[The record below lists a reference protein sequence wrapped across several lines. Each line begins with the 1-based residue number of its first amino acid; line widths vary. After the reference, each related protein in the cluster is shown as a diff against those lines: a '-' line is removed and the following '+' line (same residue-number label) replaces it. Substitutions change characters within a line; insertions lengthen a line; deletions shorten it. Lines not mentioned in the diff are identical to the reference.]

1 MKKALLERRSEPEF
15 PNGYR
20 IAQVVEYGHEFEVAL
35 PLEWVDCP
43 DEVTEHWLYDGERF
57 APPAPLRD
65 PVDFR
70 D

>member
-20 IAQVVEYGHEFEVAL
+20 IAQVVEDGHEFEVA
-35 PLEWVDCP
+35 PSLEWVDCP
-43 DEVTEHWLYDGERF
+43 DEVTERWQYNGEHF

-65 PVDFR
+65 PVDSR